1 MTMIHKVSED
11 EIIDELIG
19 YHLNEV
25 PLMNLSFHSANSQ
38 SAIMLY
44 YIYLTE
50 YLVQIIHFFNGINNG
65 LLHFFDGIIR
75 LKL

>member
-1 MTMIHKVSED
+1 MIHKVSD
-11 EIIDELIG
+11 DKMIDEVTG
-19 YHLNEV
+19 HHLNEV
-25 PLMNLSFHSANSQ
+25 ALMNLSFHSANSQ